1 MTFKAESNLK
11 WNNLSCRGDQH
22 KKSIFCAIL
31 LQKMSQIALQKTIL
45 IGAGALSLIAQGV
58 LFIPA
63 PLSYFSNNTFGKF
76 SIGAVLFG
84 LAIFLFVIGSRIAKS
99 SLVWRKNRVL
109 LTTQTITVLGVF
121 FVIAGLH
128 SDKLGT
134 GLLISGLVTAL
145 TTYGILT
152 HTTSIKEALTPPIEE
167 NNDFPLDFNFDPDAD
182 VNALKEQI
190 EVLTRQ
196 LNAEKHR
203 NTQLTLLNEL
213 SQQLEAELDPP
224 VAAQLAIN
232 TLERAIDCSF
242 VALMSPEDEQQEYIV
257 LASAGRLAGVIPPG
271 YRQNTNTGLIG
282 RTNRL
287 KKTQMVNDIE
297 LDADFIALENE
308 NTLSIISVPIL
319 QHGHVNGILEICSE
333 KKAAFTSMDAAIAE
347 GVASELMRAWERSSY
362 RQRLTEL
369 IQAGI
374 SLTTLLDPQ
383 AAVQEVA
390 VIARK
395 TLEARFVFVTLLDQ
409 QGNFSRTAFAG
420 EAPKLLA
427 VLNSSPFDE
436 PLMQASLNATKPF
449 RVRDL
454 RKYSSTRKTEI
465 DHPGLRSVLAIPI
478 RLHRLSIGTI
488 LAFGKQEGVFFSEND
503 ESLADLLSSQAAASI
518 ESSWLYQELRNTLNM
533 TSMLYQLSVDVIQT
547 EELSMAA
554 ELIAQ
559 VAHRLT
565 NSKETGIVL
574 MTRDGRIQAEVEI
587 DAKGLHTRR
596 EHPMETIDQAI
607 ETGQSIIVSV
617 ENGSLVSYP
626 LLTRGR
632 TYGALWMNI
641 PESRG
646 QNFANLQTLANQA
659 AIALERSI
667 LLSESRRQAKQLEA
681 AYAELEITYDRTLTA
696 LMSALDARDRETEG
710 HSTRVSRLTCL
721 LGEEIGLSGQQLKA
735 LERGALLHDIG
746 KIGISDTVLHK
757 PGKLTDEEW
766 KIMRIHT
773 DIGARIVEG
782 IPFLQDTLP
791 VIRYHHERWDG
802 SGYPVGLK
810 NTEIP
815 IQARIFAIADVF
827 DALTS
832 KRAYRKKSSAEEAIQ
847 YIKEQAGILF
857 DPLIVEALTR
867 IPYKEF
873 TEGEKIIA

>member
-1 MTFKAESNLK
+1 MFRLSFKKTLLIAAGI
-11 WNNLSCRGDQH
+11 LSLLAQGSLLLPKSLGFLLQSFTPRGSVAIGAAFFVFSMILFIVIISRQFA
-22 KKSIFCAIL
+22 KKRLEWRANAIL
-31 LQKMSQIALQKTIL
+31 LLTQALTA
-45 IGAGALSLIAQGV
+45 IGIYLLSDGFAPREREAGFLLSS
-58 LFIPA
+58 F
-63 PLSYFSNNTFGKF
+63 
-76 SIGAVLFG
+76 
-84 LAIFLFVIGSRIAKS
+84 
-99 SLVWRKNRVL
+99 
-109 LTTQTITVLGVF
+109 
-121 FVIAGLH
+121 
-128 SDKLGT
+128 
-134 GLLISGLVTAL
+134 VTAL

-152 HTTSIKEALTPPIEE
+152 HTIHLETSHPQFVEE
-167 NNDFPLDFNFDPDAD
+167 EKTLSSDFLFDPETN
-182 VNALKEQI
+182 VNALKELI
-190 EVLTRQ
+190 ESLTHQ
-196 LNAEKHR
+196 LTAEKHR
-203 NTQLTLLNEL
+203 NNQLMLLNEL

-224 VAAQLAIN
+224 VAAQLAVN
-232 TLERAIDCSF
+232 TLERAMDCSF
-242 VALMSPEDEQQEYIV
+242 VALMTPEDGGQEYVV
-257 LASAGRLAGVIPPG
+257 LAAAGSAASIIPPG
-271 YRQNTNTGLIG
+271 YRQNVNSGLAG

-287 KKTQMVNDIE
+287 KKTQMVNDTE
-297 LDADFIALENE
+297 LDADFISLDHEK
-308 NTLSIISVPIL
+308 TLSVISVPIL
-319 QHGHVNGILEICSE
+319 QHGHARGILEICSD
-333 KKAAFTSMDAAIAE
+333 KKYAFSSLDVAIAE

-395 TLEARFVFVTLLDQ
+395 TLEARFVFVNLLDQ

-427 VLNSSPFDE
+427 TLNTNPADE
-436 PLMQASLNATKPF
+436 PIMHAALNATKPF

-454 RKYSSTRKTEI
+454 RKYTPAKKIEI
-465 DHPGLRSVLAIPI
+465 DHPSLRSVLAIPI

-503 ESLADLLSSQAAASI
+503 ESLADLMSSQAAASI
-518 ESSWLYQELRNTLNM
+518 ESSWLYQELRNTLTI

-547 EELSMAA
+547 EELSLAA

-559 VAHRLT
+559 VAHKVT

-574 MTRDGRIQAEVEI
+574 MTRDGRKEAEVEI
-587 DAKGLHTRR
+587 DAKGLHTRP
-596 EHPMETIDQAI
+596 EHPMETIDQAMQ
-607 ETGQSIIVSV
+607 TGQSIIVSM
-617 ENGSLVSYP
+617 ENGSLVCYP

-646 QNFANLQTLANQA
+646 QNYANLQTLANQA

-667 LLSESRRQAKQLEA
+667 LLSESRQQAKQIEA
-681 AYAELEITYDRTLTA
+681 AYAELEITYDQTLTS

-710 HSTRVSRLTCL
+710 HSMRVSRLTCL
-721 LGEEIGLSGQQLKA
+721 LAEEIGLNSQQLKA

-746 KIGISDTVLHK
+746 KIGIRDMILHK
-757 PGKLTDEEW
+757 PGKLTDDEW
-766 KIMRIHT
+766 KVMRIHP

-782 IPFLQDTLP
+782 IPFLQDSLP

-810 NTEIP
+810 KDDIP

-832 KRAYRKKSSAEEAIQ
+832 KRSYRNKSSAEEAVQ
-847 YIKEQAGILF
+847 YIKEQSGILF
-857 DPLIVEALTR
+857 DPFIVEALTKL
-867 IPYKEF
+867 PYKEF
-873 TEGEKIIA
+873 TEVEKITA

>member
-1 MTFKAESNLK
+1 M
-11 WNNLSCRGDQH
+11 
-22 KKSIFCAIL
+22 
-31 LQKMSQIALQKTIL
+31 LQSSFRKIIL
-45 IGAGALSLIAQGV
+45 IAAGTLSLLAQGI
-58 LFIPA
+58 LFIPTA
-63 PLSYFSNNTFGKF
+63 LGLFSESLNSAWISFT
-76 SIGAVLFG
+76 SGAVLFA
-84 LAIFLFVIGSRIAKS
+84 LAVGLFVIIGSQSATDRQRRRVS
-99 SLVWRKNRVL
+99 SIL
-109 LTTQTITVLGVF
+109 LATQIFAVLGIYF
-121 FVIAGLH
+121 LLDGFSASERGAGF
-128 SDKLGT
+128 
-134 GLLISGLVTAL
+134 LLSGLVTTV
-145 TTYGILT
+145 TTYGILIRV
-152 HTTSIKEALTPPIEE
+152 TSIKESAPQLLEAPRNLPP
-167 NNDFPLDFNFDPDAD
+167 NFSFDPNAD

-190 EVLTRQ
+190 ESLTHQ
-196 LNAEKHR
+196 LTAEKHR

-213 SQQLEAELDPP
+213 SQQLETELDPP
-224 VAAQLAIN
+224 VAAQLAVN
-232 TLERAIDCSF
+232 TLERAMDCSF
-242 VALMSPEDEQQEYIV
+242 VALMAPENDEQEYVV
-257 LASAGRLAGVIPPG
+257 LASAGKTTSIIPPG
-271 YRQNTNTGLIG
+271 YRQNASSGLIG
-282 RTNRL
+282 RTNRV
-287 KKTQMVNDIE
+287 KKTQLVNDTE
-297 LDADFIALENE
+297 LDPDFIPLHDE
-308 NTLSIISVPIL
+308 NTLSIVSVPIL
-319 QHGHVNGILEICSE
+319 KHGHVKSILEICSE
-333 KKAAFTSMDAAIAE
+333 KKYAFSSMDVSIAE

-390 VIARK
+390 VIARQ

-420 EAPKLLA
+420 EAPKLLGA
-427 VLNSSPFDE
+427 LNANPIDE
-436 PLMQASLNATKPF
+436 PIMHAALNATEPF
-449 RVRDL
+449 RIRDL
-454 RKYSSTRKTEI
+454 RKYSNTKKVEI
-465 DHPGLRSVLAIPI
+465 DHPSLRSVLAIPI

-488 LAFGKQEGVFFSEND
+488 LAFGKQEGIFFSEND

-518 ESSWLYQELRNTLNM
+518 ESSWLYQELRNTLNI

-547 EELSMAA
+547 EELSLAA
-554 ELIAQ
+554 ELISQ
-559 VAHRLT
+559 VAHKVT

-574 MTRDGRIQAEVEI
+574 MTRDGRIEAEVEI
-587 DAKGLHTRR
+587 DANGLHTRR
-596 EHPMETIDQAI
+596 EHPSETIDQAVQ
-607 ETGQSIIVSV
+607 TGQSIIVSV
-617 ENGSLVSYP
+617 ENGSLVCYP

-667 LLSESRRQAKQLEA
+667 LLSESRQQAKQLEA

-696 LMSALDARDRETEG
+696 LSSALDARDRETEG
-710 HSTRVSRLTCL
+710 HSVRVSRLTCL
-721 LGEEIGLSGQQLKA
+721 LGEEIGLSVHQLKA

-746 KIGISDTVLHK
+746 KIGIKDEILHK

-766 KIMRIHT
+766 KIMRIHP

-802 SGYPVGLK
+802 SGYPLGLK
-810 NTEIP
+810 NNEIP

-832 KRAYRKKSSAEEAIQ
+832 KRTYRNKSSAEEAIQ
-847 YIKEQAGILF
+847 YLKEQSGVLF
-857 DPLIVEALTR
+857 DPLIVQALTR
-867 IPYKEF
+867 VPYQGL